1 MQALSHKKECPVC
14 RSHVQS
20 HRVLRCLDMHDD
32 TSDEAASTA
41 RPVPLPPPTLAAPS
55 PRELIRQARME
66 GRLPPSKKLNVGD
79 RVQGKYQGLIG
90 GRNWFDGVVRA
101 VHEDGTCD
109 LHYDDGDFEERVA
122 PRFVKVIAKE
132 EWEEPKEVAEVAEMA
147 EEVVVVEDEEEE
159 EEEQEEEEELVEE
172 EEEVEEVDDVE
183 ESSDDPRPRAETS
196 EHTSASSSHE
206 ARQCGTP
213 GCFLVAYHSG
223 PCVPEA
229 VCTPRWRAPPTR
241 LIPTANTATESGD
254 DFDENEDDEDE
265 DDEPKAKKKAP
276 ATPKEKAPAKK
287 AADSDED
294 FDEDEDDEDEDYE
307 PKAKKKA
314 PPKKAAA
321 KPAAP
326 PQQPPHPPQ
335 LPSSQ
340 LLSPQLSP
348 TESLFQMGF
357 DPEDVGRALVQTR
370 GDVVRALELLQ
381 AAAKPAAVPKPK
393 PPAMR
398 QSTPS
403 QSLVVASR
411 PALSFE
417 GFELVPSSKNK
428 TGFKGVTQKKD
439 RYAVHTCE
447 NGKACQ
453 LAVFDTP
460 EEAALCYSRHI
471 GAERAAAEAAAA
483 RRPVF
488 IPTPAF
494 AIAAESLSDQD
505 GAGIVSPWVAAAAAA
520 EGLTLIRSGRTTT
533 GFKHVTQNM
542 PTGTHAKPFQLR
554 VSVEG
559 KVINGG
565 YYATAD
571 EAALAYARRIGPE
584 ASAREAKRDEWLTP
598 AQVLAIAESEG
609 LVLERSNNVTGY
621 RFVSYD
627 PKGYGS
633 HRPFRLQIKG
643 VGRVYATLATG
654 TFHTAEAAALEAARY
669 FASRD
674 ASEKIAD
681 EPPAVSAEEKKARER
696 ALALARQRKYRARV
710 RAAPLLGSSHGGF
723 DDDEARHDTS
733 GI

>member
-1 MQALSHKKECPVC
+1 MDAHVVMDPNGGTTWGHAKTSQSTSAAPSSYGGVHDPEGQETTPTDVFAL
-14 RSHVQS
+14 
-20 HRVLRCLDMHDD
+20 
-32 TSDEAASTA
+32 AASMQQIRTA
-41 RPVPLPPPTLAAPS
+41 TWSATPTPVQREQPMPAPAQRFELLGQMFAPIRACFSGNCERGSGGGKGGNSRSRGAGKGGRSATTHAAAQPHPLSTSERSTGSSSTQFGSHASVSSCPMQPSCSNPQQHPMAFSAHPFSPPPMTMFHGHGLPPP
-55 PRELIRQARME
+55 
-66 GRLPPSKKLNVGD
+66 
-79 RVQGKYQGLIG
+79 
-90 GRNWFDGVVRA
+90 
-101 VHEDGTCD
+101 
-109 LHYDDGDFEERVA
+109 
-122 PRFVKVIAKE
+122 
-132 EWEEPKEVAEVAEMA
+132 
-147 EEVVVVEDEEEE
+147 
-159 EEEQEEEEELVEE
+159 
-172 EEEVEEVDDVE
+172 
-183 ESSDDPRPRAETS
+183 
-196 EHTSASSSHE
+196 
-206 ARQCGTP
+206 
-213 GCFLVAYHSG
+213 
-223 PCVPEA
+223 
-229 VCTPRWRAPPTR
+229 
-241 LIPTANTATESGD
+241 
-254 DFDENEDDEDE
+254 
-265 DDEPKAKKKAP
+265 
-276 ATPKEKAPAKK
+276 
-287 AADSDED
+287 
-294 FDEDEDDEDEDYE
+294 
-307 PKAKKKA
+307 
-314 PPKKAAA
+314 
-321 KPAAP
+321 
-326 PQQPPHPPQ
+326 QPPPPPPRQ

-340 LLSPQLSP
+340 LLSLQLSP

-381 AAAKPAAVPKPK
+381 AAAKPADAPKPK
-393 PPAMR
+393 PPAKK

-403 QSLVVASR
+403 HSLVAASR

-439 RYAVHTCE
+439 RYAVHTWE

-488 IPTPAF
+488 IPRTEF
-494 AIAAESLSDQD
+494 AIVAESLSDQD

-571 EAALAYARRIGPE
+571 EAALAYARRIGPA

-598 AQVLAIAESEG
+598 AQVLAIAEAEG
-609 LVLERSNNVTGY
+609 LVLERSNNVTGF

-643 VGRVYATLATG
+643 VGRKYATLATG

-669 FASRD
+669 FASRNT
-674 ASEKIAD
+674 SEKIAD
-681 EPPAVSAEEKKARER
+681 EPPAVSAEEEKARER
-696 ALALARQRKYRARV
+696 ALALAV
-710 RAAPLLGSSHGGF
+710 
-723 DDDEARHDTS
+723 
-733 GI
+733 

>member
-1 MQALSHKKECPVC
+1 
-14 RSHVQS
+14 
-20 HRVLRCLDMHDD
+20 
-32 TSDEAASTA
+32 
-41 RPVPLPPPTLAAPS
+41 
-55 PRELIRQARME
+55 
-66 GRLPPSKKLNVGD
+66 
-79 RVQGKYQGLIG
+79 
-90 GRNWFDGVVRA
+90 
-101 VHEDGTCD
+101 
-109 LHYDDGDFEERVA
+109 
-122 PRFVKVIAKE
+122 
-132 EWEEPKEVAEVAEMA
+132 
-147 EEVVVVEDEEEE
+147 
-159 EEEQEEEEELVEE
+159 
-172 EEEVEEVDDVE
+172 
-183 ESSDDPRPRAETS
+183 
-196 EHTSASSSHE
+196 
-206 ARQCGTP
+206 
-213 GCFLVAYHSG
+213 
-223 PCVPEA
+223 
-229 VCTPRWRAPPTR
+229 VCTPRWRAPPAQ
-241 LIPTANTATESGD
+241 LIPTANKAAESDD
-254 DFDENEDDEDE
+254 DFDEDEDDEPKAKKKAPATPKEKAPAKKAAESDDDFDEDE

-287 AADSDED
+287 AADSDDD

-307 PKAKKKA
+307 PKAKNKA

-326 PQQPPHPPQ
+326 PQQPPPPPQ

-340 LLSPQLSP
+340 LLSLQLSP

-381 AAAKPAAVPKPK
+381 AAAKPADAPKPK
-393 PPAMR
+393 PPAKK

-403 QSLVVASR
+403 HSLVAASR

-439 RYAVHTCE
+439 RYAVHTWE

-488 IPTPAF
+488 IPRTEF
-494 AIAAESLSDQD
+494 AIVAESLSDQD

-571 EAALAYARRIGPE
+571 EAALAYARRIGPA

-598 AQVLAIAESEG
+598 AQVLAIAEAEG
-609 LVLERSNNVTGY
+609 LVLERSNNVTGF

-643 VGRVYATLATG
+643 VGRKYATLATG

-669 FASRD
+669 FASRNT
-674 ASEKIAD
+674 SEKIAD
-681 EPPAVSAEEKKARER
+681 EPPAVSAEEEKARER
-696 ALALARQRKYRARV
+696 ALALAR
-710 RAAPLLGSSHGGF
+710 
-723 DDDEARHDTS
+723 
-733 GI
+733 

>member
-1 MQALSHKKECPVC
+1 MIEDELRCPICWDSPPEDPRRSPCGHSFCRSCIMQALSHKKECPVC

-32 TSDEAASTA
+32 TSDEAISTA
-41 RPVPLPPPTLAAPS
+41 RPVLLPPPTLAAPS
-55 PRELIRQARME
+55 PRERIRQARME
-66 GRLPPSKKLNVGD
+66 GKLPPSKKFNVGD

-109 LHYDDGDFEERVA
+109 LHYDDGDFEVRVA

-132 EWEEPKEVAEVAEMA
+132 EWEEPEEVAEVAEVA
-147 EEVVVVEDEEEE
+147 KEVVVGEEEVVEEEEEEEEEVVVVE
-159 EEEQEEEEELVEE
+159 
-172 EEEVEEVDDVE
+172 EVEEVVDEVDEVE
-183 ESSDDPRPRAETS
+183 ESSEDPRPRAETC

-241 LIPTANTATESGD
+241 LIPTANKAAESDD
-254 DFDENEDDEDE
+254 DFDEDE

-287 AADSDED
+287 AADSDDD

-307 PKAKKKA
+307 PKAKNKA

-326 PQQPPHPPQ
+326 PQQPPPPPQ

-340 LLSPQLSP
+340 LLSLQLSP

-381 AAAKPAAVPKPK
+381 AAAKPADAPKPK
-393 PPAMR
+393 PPAKK

-403 QSLVVASR
+403 HSLVAASR

-439 RYAVHTCE
+439 RYAVHTWE

-488 IPTPAF
+488 IPRTEF
-494 AIAAESLSDQD
+494 AIVAESLSDQD

-571 EAALAYARRIGPE
+571 EAALAYARRIGPA

-598 AQVLAIAESEG
+598 AQVLAIAEAEG
-609 LVLERSNNVTGY
+609 LVLERSNNVTGF

-643 VGRVYATLATG
+643 VGRKYATLATG

-669 FASRD
+669 FASRNT
-674 ASEKIAD
+674 SEKIAD
-681 EPPAVSAEEKKARER
+681 EPPAVSAEEEKARER
-696 ALALARQRKYRARV
+696 ALALAR
-710 RAAPLLGSSHGGF
+710 
-723 DDDEARHDTS
+723 
-733 GI
+733 